1 MVDPTRT
8 VSNNI
13 MEIFETLGI
22 EAVRKALINE
32 LRVVLNVYDIY
43 INYRHLST
51 LCDVMTQRGKLTSI
65 TRHGIN
71 RVDSGALRKCSF
83 EETVEILVEA
93 CAFSEVDRLKG
104 VTENIIMGQLAPLG
118 TGSFNV
124 MIDQKM
130 LLEHSQQ
137 RLDPFMV
144 GD

>member
-51 LCDVMTQRGKLTSI
+51 LCDVMT
-65 TRHGIN
+65 
-71 RVDSGALRKCSF
+71 
-83 EETVEILVEA
+83 
-93 CAFSEVDRLKG
+93 
-104 VTENIIMGQLAPLG
+104 
-118 TGSFNV
+118 
-124 MIDQKM
+124 
-130 LLEHSQQ
+130 
-137 RLDPFMV
+137 
-144 GD
+144 